1 MENNMEKLI
10 RRLPSMNEEVIA
22 SASNQT
28 IKTLARLLL
37 KKYRDESDYFLAE
50 GAHMLQE
57 ASQAGL
63 LKAIFVLWEDQEAR
77 SSILQVIENHPEI
90 PVINCSKSALGKLS
104 SLKSESRLIG
114 LCQKVQFDAK
124 SASRILMLENVQDPG
139 NVGTLIRSA
148 YSFGADC
155 VVLSEGCADGYNP
168 KVLQATQGALFYIPL
183 ISKEIHKAI
192 SSCKDHDIPV
202 FAAAL
207 HHDSIALSKV
217 EHPEKFALLIG
228 NEGQGLTKETIE
240 SADYVIHIEMSAF
253 ESLNAAIAGSIIL
266 YQFQPGL

>member
-1 MENNMEKLI
+1 MEKLI

-192 SSCKDHDIPV
+192 S
-202 FAAAL
+202 AAAL